1 MDRQFFEHLGTLS
14 DDDFAGLRT
23 SQRDSLLLAAQ
34 FRVGETD
41 PVTVRVRNLSAGGL
55 MAEYMI
61 ALASGTRVSIDVRGI
76 GWVAGR
82 VAWAAEGRIGISF
95 DEPIDPLRAR
105 KPVGNGTQTPTYA
118 KGLVSRVR

>member
-14 DDDFAGLRT
+14 DNDFAGLRT

-55 MAEYMI
+55 MAEYGS
-61 ALASGTRVSIDVRGI
+61 ALDTGTPVEVEVRGV
-76 GWVAGR
+76 GWVAGKI
-82 VAWAAEGRIGISF
+82 AWSAEGRVGVAF
-95 DEPIDPLRAR
+95 ERDIDPMLAR
-105 KPVGNGTQTPTYA
+105 KPVGKGPSTPHFVKPA
-118 KGLVSRVR
+118 LGRR